1 MCVVNLAIV
10 FASELKLAGRPGD
23 PTPGDLG
30 ARVVQ
35 RQVEVPAFV
44 VDWAASRR
52 LEDAGHLLAAMEA
65 APGNVA
71 QAWKWTSA
79 EVSEAARRLR
89 ALIERW

>member
-1 MCVVNLAIV
+1 MVNPYAV
-10 FASELKLAGRPGD
+10 FASELKLVARSGE

-35 RQVEVPAFV
+35 RQMEVPAFV
-44 VDWAASRR
+44 VDWAASRH

-71 QAWKWTSA
+71 QAWRWTSA
-79 EVSEAARRLR
+79 EVSAAARRLR